1 MYQDINKITHIYR
14 IDGHPIQKMPKT
26 IQIRYLEGLA
36 CVCYDIADGDPTMG
50 VLYTQWGYSIVGKD
64 VSDIYRK
71 QPTESIKQAISLNRI
86 GLHFFRCKHEFY
98 YDCYYLVESY
108 NANLLPKLSKYLSEN
123 GKSIFT
129 KAALE
134 EKQKYFVGEST
145 KITISEGQKAHRQV
159 NLEFE
164 KQQTSR
170 VLVVATVFA
179 GKSTMINALIGYN
192 FNKIQATACTN
203 RLCEIYN
210 KPVNDGISY
219 YSSSSL
225 LYDQN
230 INSHSSDETTKIG
243 LHFKSSL
250 GNAKICL
257 IDTPGVNNS
266 IDQRHWKT
274 TTDAIASGYYD
285 MILFVSNGQYN
296 GTIDERNILEF
307 IYKKNKRP
315 IIFALNQLDRF
326 KSSADNVAN
335 MLSDFTNELKSIGFK
350 TPKVFPVSA
359 QFAYLSRLDY
369 RDEDEELELEQLKRR
384 FSKDFYDL
392 PKYIGGH
399 SEDNMGRSGISHI
412 EIEIKK
418 LNQQY

>member
-1 MYQDINKITHIYR
+1 
-14 IDGHPIQKMPKT
+14 
-26 IQIRYLEGLA
+26 
-36 CVCYDIADGDPTMG
+36 
-50 VLYTQWGYSIVGKD
+50 
-64 VSDIYRK
+64 
-71 QPTESIKQAISLNRI
+71 
-86 GLHFFRCKHEFY
+86 
-98 YDCYYLVESY
+98 
-108 NANLLPKLSKYLSEN
+108 
-123 GKSIFT
+123 
-129 KAALE
+129 
-134 EKQKYFVGEST
+134 
-145 KITISEGQKAHRQV
+145 
-159 NLEFE
+159 
-164 KQQTSR
+164 
-170 VLVVATVFA
+170 
-179 GKSTMINALIGYN
+179 
-192 FNKIQATACTN
+192 
-203 RLCEIYN
+203 
-210 KPVNDGISY
+210 
-219 YSSSSL
+219 
-225 LYDQN
+225 
-230 INSHSSDETTKIG
+230 
-243 LHFKSSL
+243 
-250 GNAKICL
+250 
-257 IDTPGVNNS
+257 
-266 IDQRHWKT
+266 
-274 TTDAIASGYYD
+274 

-296 GTIDERNILEF
+296 GTIDERKILEF